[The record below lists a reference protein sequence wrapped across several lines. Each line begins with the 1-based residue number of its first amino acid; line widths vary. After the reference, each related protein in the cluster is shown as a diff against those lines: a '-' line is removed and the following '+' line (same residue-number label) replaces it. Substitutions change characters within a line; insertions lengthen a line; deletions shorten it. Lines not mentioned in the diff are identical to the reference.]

1 MCISF
6 CCLFTKK
13 LKKICRV
20 LGLIPLASLDD
31 SLDFKYQVSKLSKDM
46 LDAVYKYW
54 VNVAEE
60 EVVKK
65 IDLGIQARN
74 VDRSYA
80 NHLLGKI
87 TEAVWIST
95 EQSDLKK
102 EFEEFKREIE
112 DLQR

>member
-13 LKKICRV
+13 LKKISRV

-31 SLDFKYQVSKLSKDM
+31 SLDFKYQVSKLSNDM

-87 TEAVWIST
+87 TEAVGIST
-95 EQSDLKK
+95 EQSELKK

>member
-1 MCISF
+1 
-6 CCLFTKK
+6 
-13 LKKICRV
+13 
-20 LGLIPLASLDD
+20 
-31 SLDFKYQVSKLSKDM
+31 VSKLSKDM
-46 LDAVYKYW
+46 LDSVYKYW

-74 VDRSYA
+74 FDRSYA

-87 TEAVWIST
+87 TEAVGIST
-95 EQSDLKK
+95 EQSELKK